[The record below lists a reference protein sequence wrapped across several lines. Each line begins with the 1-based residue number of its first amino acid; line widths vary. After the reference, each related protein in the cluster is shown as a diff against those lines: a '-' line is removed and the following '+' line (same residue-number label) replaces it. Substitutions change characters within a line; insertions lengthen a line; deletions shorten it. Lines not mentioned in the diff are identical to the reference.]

1 MSLMASLLMA
11 GCSQEEIPDGGKDS
25 NGDGNS
31 YMTINLVSSDAV
43 GSRASSGYE
52 DGEESESKVTNV
64 RFYFFNGTGG
74 AALVKLKNGQYV
86 NYYDWTPE
94 EQKSDKDDDDI
105 ESILSATIIINTTQ
119 EDKLPTM
126 VAAVLNP
133 TITDNQSR
141 SLSDLKSHVADYA
154 TTELTTSGK
163 FVMYNAVYA
172 KGNTEI
178 SATPIQAGN
187 LQDTEEKAKA
197 NPVTIYVERNV
208 AKVSVELAAG
218 FDATTKRLELTSID
232 KTTQAESPLTIDGKQ
247 VYLEILGWD
256 LTAETSEGRLIK
268 KINPQWGTEWVWN
281 STHRSFWA
289 INSMTDNIHNVY
301 LHNYN
306 NISTSFDKAL
316 YTNENAQKTDI
327 DASIQC
333 KAQKNTKVILKGKL
347 CDENGKALNIVRH
360 IGAHFIDDNNYSQL
374 RRNILSQL
382 AINKQYYYDDVDGTG
397 TVIGRKQIGIDEIQ
411 IANTT
416 LKPVEDSE
424 NNCYVYAQLTEAAK
438 TKTWYTSMA
447 EDALPIADAAKTIN
461 ADLANPKLVSWPL
474 VWKSGMTYYYYEI
487 KHLPESK
494 ETGVV
499 RNHIYKTK
507 VTKIAGLGTPVY
519 NPEDIIYPE
528 KPDDNDHYIA
538 AEVDIL
544 SWRIVNNEYEL
555 KW

>member
-52 DGEESESKVTNV
+52 DGEEFESKVTNV

-94 EQKSDKDDDDI
+94 EQKSDKEDDDI

-197 NPVTIYVERNV
+197 NPVKIYVERNV

-218 FDATTKRLELTSID
+218 FDATTKRLRLTSID

-301 LHNYN
+301 PHNYN

-333 KAQKNTKVILKGKL
+333 KAKENTKVILKGKL
-347 CDENGKALNIVRH
+347 CDENGEALNIVRH

-416 LKPVEDSE
+416 LKPEEDSK